1 MNPIEFVGAGLMVVA
16 LATVVSIMLLGR
28 ARREVH
34 EYGAREVDLRAG
46 PADAGAEG
54 TGAETEHATGHA
66 TGPGTGR
73 GTMSAT
79 GRGRGRLRDAG

>member
-1 MNPIEFVGAGLMVVA
+1 MNPIVIVGAGLMVVA

-34 EYGAREVDLRAG
+34 GYGAREVDLRAG
-46 PADAGAEG
+46 PAEG
-54 TGAETEHATGHA
+54 TGAETTATA
-66 TGPGTGR
+66 TR
-73 GTMSAT
+73 SAT